1 MKHYSAKILVAS
13 VCVFA
18 AFPALSKP
26 ISKEVQQACSADYK
40 QHCNQYGLETAALRS
55 CMDRAGHNLSK
66 PCVRALIDAGEVSQG
81 EVDRRK
87 KSGR

>member
-1 MKHYSAKILVAS
+1 MKSYSAKLLVAS

-18 AFPALSKP
+18 AFPALSAP
-26 ISKEVQQACSADYK
+26 ISKQVQQACSADYK
-40 QHCNQYGLETAALRS
+40 QHCHEYGLETAALRS

-66 PCVRALIDAGEVSQG
+66 ACVRALINAGEVSES
-81 EVDRRK
+81 EVQRRK

>member
-1 MKHYSAKILVAS
+1 MKSYSAKLLVAS

-18 AFPALSKP
+18 AFPALCAP
-26 ISKEVQQACSADYK
+26 ISKQVQQACSADYK
-40 QHCNQYGLETAALRS
+40 QHCQEYGLETAALRS

-66 PCVRALIDAGEVSQG
+66 ACVRALINAGEVSES
-81 EVDRRK
+81 EVQRRK